1 MRMRN
6 HLPRWFHGVWVM
18 LIRFVVRKRD
28 GDSHVEQGLIH
39 AAEDL
44 RHQGC
49 LRDEEQGRVQELLW
63 WFNRNLP
70 VPVRFARSRRRNACK
85 RAISWFKPTAGES
98 LLQMQALAAVLHEQG
113 CDVERLTTDRPGYV
127 VYEDDYQVV
136 AEVFR
141 GEYRR

>member
-1 MRMRN
+1 
-6 HLPRWFHGVWVM
+6 M

-28 GDSHVEQGLIH
+28 RHSQVEQGLIH

-44 RHQGC
+44 HYLGR
-49 LRDEEQGRVQELLW
+49 LSDEEQKRVQELMR

-70 VPVRFARSRRRNACK
+70 VPGRFARSRRPHACK
-85 RAISWFKPTAGES
+85 RAIGWFKPTAGES
-98 LLQMQALAAVLHEQG
+98 IVRMQALASVLHEHG
-113 CDVERLTTDRPGYV
+113 CEVERLTTDRPGYV